1 MSTET
6 EIQSDIEALRGQFL
20 ETKDLYREVCALL
33 FFRYGVT
40 PTASKLYQF
49 VRKGSMS
56 APAAAL
62 AKFWDDLRSKARV
75 EIDHP
80 DLPPEI
86 NASAAEAIAGLW
98 HQATAAA
105 RKELAA
111 LRLED
116 QAAAEQARDERDLAQ
131 RSAQEASAGAAA
143 LRLELA
149 AAQESAQQRLTELE
163 AERRAHAGSV
173 ARLQELQRHLE
184 EARAQLERARAEF
197 SADLVKSQHAVDVAN
212 ARADAAE
219 RRALL
224 DIDHERQA
232 RIKADKQLEALRA
245 QLAQA
250 ESRYHERSAAQAET
264 VTRLQMKADAADGS
278 QRELMAANQSLA
290 SDLRTTRE
298 MLAGAQQEVAQ
309 LRGEAQT
316 FRALLERLS
325 PPEPSRSAP
334 PPHRKQQRSDGPP
347 GAKGRLS

>member
-1 MSTET
+1 MNTKN
-6 EIQSDIEALRGQFL
+6 EIQSDIEALRGRFL

-56 APAAAL
+56 APAEAL

-86 NASAAEAIAGLW
+86 KASAAEAIAGLW
-98 HQATAAA
+98 QQATAAA

-116 QAAAEQARDERDLAQ
+116 QAAAEQAREERDRAQ
-131 RSAQEASAGAAA
+131 GFAQEASTLADS

-149 AAQESAQQRLTELE
+149 AAREATQLLQTELE

-184 EARAQLERARAEF
+184 ETRAQLERARADF
-197 SADLVKSQHAVDVAN
+197 SAELAKARGAVDIAN

-224 DIDHERQA
+224 DIDQERQA
-232 RIKADKQLEALRA
+232 RLKVDKQLEALRA
-245 QLAQA
+245 QVSQAEARHRESELAQA
-250 ESRYHERSAAQAET
+250 DA
-264 VTRLQMKADAADGS
+264 VTRLQMEVDVAENA
-278 QRELMAANQSLA
+278 QRELTANNHRLAEELQVARERLAA
-290 SDLRTTRE
+290 
-298 MLAGAQQEVAQ
+298 AQQEATQ
-309 LRGEAQT
+309 SRAEAQALH
-316 FRALLERLS
+316 ALLERLS
-325 PPEPSRSAP
+325 PPEPMALQKEPASKVNKAGTR
-334 PPHRKQQRSDGPP
+334 
-347 GAKGRLS
+347 KGRRE